1 MGAREKRVHARAEHT
16 GRDQADARA
25 EGEHSQRDGREGRA
39 EVDEPVG
46 EQGRY
51 ADAGEVEQKIVFVVR
66 DGRVQRLGGREV
78 GGEVER

>member
-1 MGAREKRVHARAEHT
+1 VHARAEHT

-46 EQGRY
+46 EEGGN
-51 ADAGEVEQKIVFVVR
+51 ADASEIE
-66 DGRVQRLGGREV
+66 
-78 GGEVER
+78 